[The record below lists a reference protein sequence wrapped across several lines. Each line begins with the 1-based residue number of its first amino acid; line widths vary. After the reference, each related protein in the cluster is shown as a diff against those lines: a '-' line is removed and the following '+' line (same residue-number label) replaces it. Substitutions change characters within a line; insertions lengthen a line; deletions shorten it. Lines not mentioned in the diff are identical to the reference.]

1 MVGGSFLIAQCMCGH
16 VVCGHFV
23 VNSVF
28 HIRSSNGSEQ
38 WSMKINISVNR
49 KQFCTCVCVCVT
61 HVRRSISVGLSK
73 DCTIIH
79 VSGASC
85 FFFDKLVCKQF
96 RHWSVTCRGVKGC
109 SQICTV

>member
-28 HIRSSNGSEQ
+28 HIIRSSNGSEQ
-38 WSMKINISVNR
+38 WSMKINTSLNG
-49 KQFCTCVCVCVT
+49 KQFCGCVCVCVT

-79 VSGASC
+79 VSHGGAIC
-85 FFFDKLVCKQF
+85 FFF
-96 RHWSVTCRGVKGC
+96 
-109 SQICTV
+109 